1 MNCLKYSNEK
11 QGHKLVGVFG
21 WGAAV
26 SPVRTLEARL
36 EARLEA
42 QSRAPLG
49 VGGRKQLLL
58 CYGSEATGLRGCLFF
73 C

>member
-1 MNCLKYSNEK
+1 MNCLKYLNEK

-36 EARLEA
+36 EA

-49 VGGRKQLLL
+49 VGGRKQLPL